1 MLTKADIRF
10 RRSNYEDGFGFSC
23 LKAAYHFGIKGQMD
37 YSTHDGVTIKA
48 EGELHNVREFL
59 HWIEGN
65 ALDLQGLHYSHAPA
79 DTTIFKEFDLC
90 RHPD

>member
-23 LKAAYHFGIKGQMD
+23 LKAAYHFGIKGRMD
-37 YSTHDGVTIKA
+37 YSIHDGVMIKA
-48 EGELHNVREFL
+48 EGESKNVREFL

-65 ALDLQGLHYSHAPA
+65 VYEIDGLQYSYVPS
-79 DTTIFKEFDLC
+79 DETKFKEFDLC
-90 RHPD
+90 RHFG